1 MSDFL
6 RELEEDIK
14 EEKIVN
20 LWRKYGNLVI
30 GIALAIVIGT
40 VGYTLWTY
48 FKHKSQLRS
57 HVSFSQAYK

>member
-14 EEKIVN
+14 EERIVN

-40 VGYTLWTY
+40 VSYTLWMY

-57 HVSFSQAYK
+57 HV